1 MSRLLI
7 ASTLTLL
14 AACGAPAGALPA
26 KPPKPET
33 PPPRTDGLLVAP
45 GAVGPAT
52 TTTPFDAAALQR
64 LFPDSR
70 VEVSVPPGRQ
80 ADGPVLLVTGP
91 GDLWIAF
98 EGEQG
103 TLSGAVVRGAAAR
116 GPRGETFGDS
126 SGALGFTGDDCVI
139 NTRAR
144 TAVCRRPGAPQLG
157 YVFDTR
163 GIKGDRLIRFEWAA
177 D

>member
-1 MSRLLI
+1 MSRRLLI

-14 AACGAPAGALPA
+14 AACGPAARAMPA
-26 KPPKPET
+26 KPPKPEAAA
-33 PPPRTDGLLVAP
+33 PRTDGLLVAP

-64 LFPDSR
+64 LFPDSH
-70 VEVSVPPGRQ
+70 VEISPESRAG
-80 ADGPVLLVTGP
+80 APVLLVTGP

-98 EGEQG
+98 EGERG

-116 GPRGETFGDS
+116 GPRGETFGDN
-126 SGALGFTGDDCVI
+126 SGALGFTGDDCVVDSR
-139 NTRAR
+139 TR

-163 GIKGDRLIRFEWAA
+163 GIKGDRLVRFDWAA